1 MSALATAAPERSR
14 LTLSETL
21 ADSRVMAGRQLR
33 KVLRRP
39 VYVVS
44 VFVQPVILILMFR
57 YVFGGAIDTGAVSY
71 VDFLLPGIIVQT
83 AVFGAL
89 LTGMGLTEDIKA
101 GVIDRLRSLPIAQS
115 AVLIGR
121 TASDLVVNS
130 LTLVV
135 MVLVGVAVGFRP
147 DQPVYDLVLAYGLV
161 LAFSFAF
168 SWVSAWVGLL
178 VRDPETVQ
186 SAGFLWVFP
195 LAFVSSAFV
204 PTDSMPGAIQ
214 AFADVNPMTFVVDA
228 ARALTIG
235 HGDALGPALGALAWI
250 AGLLLVFIPL
260 TVRAFRR
267 RRARR
272 ASRGGRR
279 RWPGWRRTVPGP
291 RRPRRSAGRPGPDQG
306 RRARARAAGSRPA
319 RRPPPP
325 GRWSRR

>member
-14 LTLSETL
+14 LTLAETL

-44 VFVQPVILILMFR
+44 VFVQPVILVLMFR
-57 YVFGGAIDTGAVSY
+57 YVFGGAIDTGPVSY
-71 VDFLLPGIIVQT
+71 VDFLMPGIIVQT
-83 AVFGAL
+83 ALFGAL

-101 GVIDRLRSLPIAQS
+101 GVVDRLRSLPIS
-115 AVLIGR
+115 RPAVLIGR

-147 DQPVYDLVLAYGLV
+147 DQPVYDLLLAYGLV

-204 PTDSMPGAIQ
+204 PTDSMPGAVQ

-228 ARALTIG
+228 VRALTIG
-235 HGDALGPALGALAWI
+235 HADALGPALGALAWI
-250 AGLLLVFIPL
+250 AGLLLVFTPL
-260 TVRAFRR
+260 AVRAFRR
-267 RRARR
+267 A
-272 ASRGGRR
+272 
-279 RWPGWRRTVPGP
+279 
-291 RRPRRSAGRPGPDQG
+291 
-306 RRARARAAGSRPA
+306 
-319 RRPPPP
+319 
-325 GRWSRR
+325 